1 MSQRIPVRVH
11 YGEQGKPLRPFYSA
25 TGYVNVDFTLTE
37 PDRRMYDHL
46 SSFHN
51 HFRYMRMHNT
61 LTAHGRGDYF
71 LLQQGQ
77 NFGNAGGTAPGTAD
91 RVVSINADGKL
102 IYNWDTLDR
111 VYDLLLQQ
119 GIRPIVET
127 TFLPSCIRKSAEL
140 WYIPR
145 DFRLWREIIAVF
157 IHHLLER
164 YGTAELRQW
173 YFEIWNEPDIFPAWQ
188 QDPQTFFALY
198 DYLEDALHA
207 ADPSLKVGG
216 PATTQSEQ
224 GRVLFRRFLEHCS
237 DGLNT
242 ASGRFGSR
250 IDFLSVHCKG
260 GQVTDTNPSTRLI
273 FDSVRQYLDIIQ
285 EFPQFRDIEF
295 INDESGIVWG
305 GHLGTAAAG
314 WLNFRN
320 THYSAG
326 FICKLVDRYCRI
338 VEDEYEMTMGIM
350 DIDNCQLQWERK
362 LFSGNRSQFTPL
374 NSYPTTN
381 LLRKAVFNAYVLL
394 SRLGN
399 TRLPVSCDDPD
410 FGNKFGVLPTRTG
423 NVLAVMVWNFED
435 GMDDLVNPRQLTIT
449 LADLPLSGVY
459 TQVHYRIDNTHSSA
473 YNVWA
478 AQGKPEAPTLE
489 QVADL
494 RAAEGLQLYE
504 PVQEVSLVREHSLTV
519 ELPQHAVS
527 LYLLLPRSREKPEPP
542 GWIMAEIETNFL
554 HCAQVFLKWQPSP
567 EPDFL
572 HYRLWRS
579 EAAPEAEPALIC
591 DNPSLNTA
599 VYIDTAVESGRAY
612 RYSVQVVNAAS
623 VGSDL
628 STESTVKIP

>member
-37 PDRRMYDHL
+37 PNRRMYDHF

-71 LLQQGQ
+71 LRQQGQ
-77 NFGNAGGTAPGTAD
+77 NFGNAEGMAPGTAD
-91 RVVSINADGKL
+91 RVVSINADGKFL
-102 IYNWDTLDR
+102 YNWDTLDR
-111 VYDLLLQQ
+111 VYDLLLQH

-145 DFRLWREIIAVF
+145 DFRLWREIVAVF
-157 IHHLLER
+157 VHHLLER
-164 YGTAELRQW
+164 YGAAELRQW
-173 YFEIWNEPDIFPAWQ
+173 YFEIWNEPDIFPDWQ

-224 GRVLFRRFLEHCS
+224 GMILFRRFLEHCS

-260 GQVTDTNPSTRLI
+260 GQVTDTKPSTRLI

-285 EFPQFRDIEF
+285 EFPQFRNIEF

-305 GHLGTAAAG
+305 GHLGTAAAS

-350 DIDNCQLQWERK
+350 DIDNCQLQWERN

-374 NSYPTTN
+374 NAYPTTN

-399 TRLPVSCDDPD
+399 IRLPVNCDDPD
-410 FGNKFGVLPTRTG
+410 FGNRFGVLATRTK

-435 GMDDLVNPRQLTIT
+435 GMDDLVNPRQLAIT
-449 LADLPLSGVY
+449 LADLPFSGVY
-459 TQVHYRIDNTHSSA
+459 TQVHYRIDNIHSNA

-504 PVQEVSLVREHSLTV
+504 PVQEVSLTREHSLTV

-542 GWIMAEIETNFL
+542 DWIRAELETNVFQ
-554 HCAQVFLKWQPSP
+554 CAQVFLKWQPSP

-579 EAAPEAEPALIC
+579 EVAPEAEPAIIC

-612 RYSVQVVNAAS
+612 RYYVQAVNAAA

-628 STESTVKIP
+628 SAESTVKIP